1 MRIRGCAFLSA
12 KSSELRGS
20 EQLSDY
26 TEKIVELLDVH
37 GGRLHGLLAKLTA
50 NHCAADELL
59 QELFLRL
66 LKSQSLSAAQSPEAY
81 LFRSAINLAFDWRKQ
96 QHNLT
101 EVSLHDRDVPARDS
115 SPIDQMIVD
124 ETTTTVLEAMT
135 GLPEQDRDLIS
146 LRFIQGESNEWI
158 AGHLGSTPHVIR
170 SRCSKAVA
178 RLRTLIEKRQAAI
191 TLREERT

>member
-1 MRIRGCAFLSA
+1 M
-12 KSSELRGS
+12 
-20 EQLSDY
+20 SDN

-50 NHCAADELL
+50 NRCAADELL

-66 LKSQSLSAAQSPEAY
+66 LKSQALSAAQSPEAY
-81 LFRSAINLAFDWRKQ
+81 LFRSAINLAFDWRKR
-96 QHNLT
+96 QHHLP
-101 EVSLHDRDVPARDS
+101 EVPFLDRDVPAEES

-124 ETTTTVLEAMT
+124 ETTKRVLEAMAS
-135 GLPEQDRDLIS
+135 LPEQDRDLIS

-158 AGHLGSTPHVIR
+158 ATHLGSTPHVIR

-178 RLRTLIEKRQAAI
+178 RLRKLVEKKQAA
-191 TLREERT
+191 TTAREEQT